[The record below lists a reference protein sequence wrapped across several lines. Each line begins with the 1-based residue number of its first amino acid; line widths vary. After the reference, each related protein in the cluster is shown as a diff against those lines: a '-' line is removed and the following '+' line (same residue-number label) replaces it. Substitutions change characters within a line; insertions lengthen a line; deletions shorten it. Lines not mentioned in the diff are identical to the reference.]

1 VKGPKITPR
10 DITPRLGK
18 IIKGRYN
25 LFGKKIAPKNK
36 QVLTVVPIS
45 HCGWLKEK
53 GITKDKKE
61 KITKTKIRVRAID
74 STGKLNG
81 KIF

>member
-1 VKGPKITPR
+1 MKGPKIIPR

-25 LFGKKIAPKNK
+25 LPGRKIAPKNK
-36 QVLTVVPIS
+36 QILTIVPTS

-53 GITKDKKE
+53 GITKDKE
-61 KITKTKIRVRAID
+61 ERITKTKVRVRVIN
-74 STGKLNG
+74 STGKLND